1 MNRFRGYLLA
11 TLLLPAT
18 WAWPG
23 LPAVAQSPLTPA
35 PVIETRPISSAPGHG
50 ESELPP
56 ALPEPFPSIPVFRD
70 IKPGSAPMPAEP
82 GDVHAVPLCLADAI
96 RRSLANVQT
105 VQANVTV
112 RTAQVAR
119 FDALK
124 NFVPL
129 MSLPQFMSGFNRF
142 TPGSAGTVIDF
153 PSVMGFTQFAGQP
166 GLDHLSASRLYI
178 QLPLDPA
185 GQILSLPVAEEGIR
199 AKVLMEQLVRRSQA
213 ALAIQSYFEAK
224 QILYGIRV
232 ARLAVNLAEEERQL
246 TGRRLRQRQA
256 YDVELSKARVAES
269 QTRVALANLEKSSR
283 IAQRRLATVL
293 HQSRLLVPQDRGPM
307 PIELDREYSFDLA
320 DPDLV
325 DMAIIPDFPASRE
338 EAIAMAKRQRVEVRI
353 LVVGLRIA
361 QLRNRGS
368 VLRLFGFGW
377 IPAELSFKDTSAK
390 NNGVALGAIFG
401 ATYSPPLVDVSV
413 WSRIRQ
419 AKLDVIQ
426 SQLDLEK
433 SLIDVADD
441 AGNSWD
447 RWQQAVKEWQQ
458 REAELGL
465 RREYLERRKRL
476 YAQKQSIRIDVLGAQ
491 VDLLQADSNRWTAW
505 YNLQLARLDM
515 LRAMELLLDYVERA
529 GITHLPT
536 EPQES
541 SPGFWK
547 RHFAWLTRNRGGQP
561 LTPNKETNHATSGSE
576 SALVATRGGNVDA
589 GRGRPPAPGA
599 SSTGTDP
606 APLAD
611 DRLVRTG
618 GATPTGGTAPRYE
631 RDDTDPPGLSPRRP
645 QSGRAPAQRPSA
657 DPARRPLPRR
667 RDPSAGESTSAGGGE
682 DRRDHA
688 PS

>member
-1 MNRFRGYLLA
+1 MNRFRGHA
-11 TLLLPAT
+11 PASLLLWVA
-18 WAWPG
+18 WAWQG
-23 LPAVAQSPLTPA
+23 SSVLAQSPAAAAEAQPTHADPDRA
-35 PVIETRPISSAPGHG
+35 

-56 ALPEPFPSIPVFRD
+56 ALPEPFPATPAFS
-70 IKPGSAPMPAEP
+70 SAVSSPSPTA
-82 GDVHAVPLCLADAI
+82 GDHAVPLSLADAI

-105 VQANVTV
+105 VQANVAV

-185 GQILSLPVAEEGIR
+185 GQIMSLPVAEEGIR
-199 AKVLMEQLVRRSQA
+199 AKLLMEQLVRRSQA

-232 ARLAVNLAEEERQL
+232 ARLAVNLAEEEREL
-246 TGRRLRQRQA
+246 TGRKLREKQV
-256 YDVELSKARVAES
+256 YDVELSKARIAES
-269 QTRVALANLEKSSR
+269 QTRVVLANLEKSSR

-307 PIELDREYSFDLA
+307 PIELDRAYSFDLA
-320 DPDLV
+320 DPDMV
-325 DMAIIPDFPASRE
+325 DMAIVPDFPASRE

-368 VLRLFGFGW
+368 ALRLLGFGW

-413 WSRIRQ
+413 WSNIRK
-419 AKLDVIQ
+419 ARLDVIQ

-458 REAELGL
+458 REAELRL

-476 YAQKQSIRIDVLGAQ
+476 HAQKQSIRVDVLGAQ

-515 LRAMELLLDYVERA
+515 LRATELLLDYVERA

-541 SPGFWK
+541 PSGFWK

-561 LTPNKETNHATSGSE
+561 MTPNKETNHATSGSE

-589 GRGRPPAPGA
+589 GRGRPPGPGA

-618 GATPTGGTAPRYE
+618 GAPPTGGTSARYDGE
-631 RDDTDPPGLSPRRP
+631 DPGPPGVPPRRS
-645 QSGRAPAQRPSA
+645 QSGRAAAERPAA
-657 DPARRPLPRR
+657 DPAGRPLPRR
-667 RDPSAGESTSAGGGE
+667 RDQSAGESPSAGGGE
-682 DRRDHA
+682 DRHGDT
-688 PS
+688 PP